1 MLMWV
6 TNKIK
11 KYLFC
16 RQILLQYL
24 LGGRSPSQNP
34 FTDSISAFKEKHKEF
49 VPENQMGLHVCN
61 NLRLVTWMLWF
72 ENGGR
77 QCLFWWNTGLE
88 FYVLPD
94 KQISWCS
101 RPLLISFKS
110 STTPFFFFLFF
121 SSSSFFFFCQIIGF
135 GNFYFRGIYISF
147 LKIYLIK
154 VS

>member
-1 MLMWV
+1 MLIWV

-110 STTPFFFFLFF
+110 STTPFFFSIL
-121 SSSSFFFFCQIIGF
+121 FFFFFFLFLPNHWIWKFFILEAS
-135 GNFYFRGIYISF
+135 IYPFWRFIW
-147 LKIYLIK
+147 LK
-154 VS
+154 